1 MKKGV
6 IIIGLAIAFVAASA
20 WVVLSG
26 GKSAKAIRT
35 KFRLGGAI
43 LTLTGIAA
51 LSSCETGV
59 TGVTTCYDPA
69 PPVDHIPPAV
79 NDVYALFPTVIN
91 EAYDVHNGAVLPFSI
106 TLESEEDVIFVIST
120 PEGEELQRVRY
131 LSDNNQRNEFN
142 MIVDV
147 GAWRGVAE
155 LHIYFDYAPELG
167 IFVEHSHGAYLLNI
181 ID

>member
-6 IIIGLAIAFVAASA
+6 IIIGLAIAFVAAST

-59 TGVTTCYDPA
+59 TTCYDPA
-69 PPVDHIPPAV
+69 PPVDPIPPAV
-79 NDVYALFPTVIN
+79 NEVYPLYIAIHN
-91 EAYDVHNGAVLPFSI
+91 EPYDVHNGEVLPFSI